1 MGDRTRLHI
10 YRVKFKEGSYHDV
23 QGLINKINQGIE
35 SCMKK
40 IFERLS
46 QEKTVMK
53 LEYNKETNRVNM
65 SLKEKQYVTKSLLL
79 YVFQP
84 S

>member
-10 YRVKFKEGSYHDV
+10 YRVKFKEGSYYDV
-23 QGLINKINQGIE
+23 QGLINEINQGIE

-46 QEKTVMK
+46 QEKTV
-53 LEYNKETNRVNM
+53 ETGV
-65 SLKEKQYVTKSLLL
+65 
-79 YVFQP
+79 
-84 S
+84 